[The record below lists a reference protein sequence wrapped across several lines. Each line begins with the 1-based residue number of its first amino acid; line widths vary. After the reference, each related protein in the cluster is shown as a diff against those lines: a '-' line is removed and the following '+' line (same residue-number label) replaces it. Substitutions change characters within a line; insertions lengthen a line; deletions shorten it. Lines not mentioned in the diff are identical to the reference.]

1 MVERFYCQLKAA
13 LMTRASNTWLLDLP
27 IVLLGTRASLK
38 VDLKYT
44 MAELVYGTIVRLPG
58 DFVSLLP
65 HFSCES
71 IGPTVLCGM
80 TEVYDVTLECYTILL
95 PL

>member
-27 IVLLGTRASLK
+27 IVLLGTCASLK
-38 VDLKYT
+38 VDLKCT
-44 MAELVYGTIVRLPG
+44 MAELVYGTI
-58 DFVSLLP
+58 D
-65 HFSCES
+65 
-71 IGPTVLCGM
+71 M
-80 TEVYDVTLECYTILL
+80 TQVYDVTLECYTILL